1 MIHIIRLL
9 LRLKKYFK
17 INYMYNTSFICT
29 YNLISDTD
37 DDNDLANDLY
47 RSQLLQ
53 AFNLNEWDSD
63 KINVLFSFITNKLI
77 HNDKGKLILEKM
89 KHKSILPLEDMELI
103 LLFSYDFFY
112 LFHNCLID
120 LLNKNII
127 SDEKYNLL
135 IHKIENN

>member
-1 MIHIIRLL
+1 
-9 LRLKKYFK
+9 
-17 INYMYNTSFICT
+17 MYNTSFICT